1 MGFKEENAGFE
12 DIFFLLT
19 VSAAATKI
27 ETSTETSKSWVLE
40 ISGSRAV
47 GIEW

>member
-19 VSAAATKI
+19 AATKI
-27 ETSTETSKSWVLE
+27 ETSTKTSKSQVLV

-47 GIEW
+47 GIGW